1 MYAMPAYEMTAE
13 DRAEE
18 AAERREEAVADLL
31 AIYQAD
37 DAKLREAEEWVAG
50 SFDSSHYTDLTL
62 ALFALHNTDPDKLA
76 GSDLLARLYALAKVE
91 ATAMNE
97 QLAGMAEA
105 EETRRE
111 TENAADAAEARDMAR
126 EDWR

>member
-1 MYAMPAYEMTAE
+1 MYAKPAYEMTAE

-50 SFDSSHYTDLTL
+50 SFDSSHYTELTL